1 MTPTSDTIGS
11 RIHFLRTRV
20 TRLTRTDFAEKVGS
34 KPVNIAVL
42 ERGIR
47 KPSQSLLAKF
57 QQTFQV
63 NSNWLLTGTG
73 DMMLHSA

>member
-1 MTPTSDTIGS
+1 MTQTSDSIGS

-47 KPSQSLLAKF
+47 KPSQQLLAKF
-57 QQTFQV
+57 QQTFHV
-63 NSNWLLTGTG
+63 SSDWLLTGAG
-73 DMMLHSA
+73 EMMLRSA